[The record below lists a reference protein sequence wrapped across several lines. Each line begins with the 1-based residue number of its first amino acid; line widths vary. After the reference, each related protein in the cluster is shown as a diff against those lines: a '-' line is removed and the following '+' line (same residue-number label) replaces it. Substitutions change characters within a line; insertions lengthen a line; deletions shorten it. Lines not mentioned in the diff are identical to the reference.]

1 MDTEKQRQC
10 RCDDT
15 RLTKS
20 GNTRSEQ
27 LLVVPTESQR
37 VAALRALEWI
47 GMSKAWLVFRYEI
60 SDFFKIMLCSVLAI
74 VHNHIKQSNTLV
86 PAGSTTH

>member
-20 GNTRSEQ
+20 GNARSEQ
-27 LLVVPTESQR
+27 LLVMPELLTNRIAARR
-37 VAALRALEWI
+37 VDRNVK
-47 GMSKAWLVFRYEI
+47 GPFGFRYEI
-60 SDFFKIMLCSVLAI
+60 SYLFQRVLLS
-74 VHNHIKQSNTLV
+74 KKTLLV
-86 PAGSTTH
+86 CPFIHPSL